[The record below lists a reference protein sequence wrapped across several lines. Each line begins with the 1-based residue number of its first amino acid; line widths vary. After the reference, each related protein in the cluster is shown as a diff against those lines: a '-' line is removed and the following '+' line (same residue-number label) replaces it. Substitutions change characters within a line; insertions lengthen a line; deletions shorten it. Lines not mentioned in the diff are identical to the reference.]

1 MMSENFRNVLYL
13 LSLLFGVLQKERKE
27 FPSGLT
33 VKDLILSLLWLR
45 FQSLAQELSACCR
58 WSQRKGS
65 RVRVCKALVLVI
77 GCWLDC
83 FRPL

>member
-45 FQSLAQELSACCR
+45 FSPWPRNFLHAAGGARGREA
-58 WSQRKGS
+58 G
-65 RVRVCKALVLVI
+65 
-77 GCWLDC
+77 
-83 FRPL
+83 